1 MKLDSITLCSKI
13 NSKWSNGLN
22 IKTKDTKLLEENV
35 EVCLHDGNGFLAKI
49 PKA

>member
-1 MKLDSITLCSKI
+1 MKLESITLYSKI

-22 IKTKDTKLLEENV
+22 IKSKATKLLEENV
-35 EVCLHDGNGFLAKI
+35 EVCLHHGNGFLAKT